1 MGRGTVGMELP
12 FTGLREMLLRI
23 PPYALRPTPYA
34 LYAIIF
40 SKLSFSTGSSIGT
53 GYSPLKHAVQ

>member
-1 MGRGTVGMELP
+1 MELP